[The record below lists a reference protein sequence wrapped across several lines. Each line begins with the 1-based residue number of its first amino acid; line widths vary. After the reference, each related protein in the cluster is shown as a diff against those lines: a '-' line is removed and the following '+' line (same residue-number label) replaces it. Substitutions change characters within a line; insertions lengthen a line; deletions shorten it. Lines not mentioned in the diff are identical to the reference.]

1 MASEVANDNIPA
13 GEDAAVEQHATQ
25 EELGTQL
32 EGEAVQD
39 GQLGEEL
46 EPPVSE
52 MFQLTVKL
60 PYHPNQIQIMVS
72 TQEQVQDIRQ
82 SIIELPDTFQYSCF
96 HLEHNGVRI
105 NDFVELSDVPDI
117 NAESELVLVE
127 DPYTEKEARIH
138 LLRMR
143 ELIGASGPR
152 VDTVHGISA
161 GLSLFDSINTGDE
174 QVVKTGEG
182 ANTGTHPMSDYDFDA
197 PVTFDHFLPPPPK
210 PAPKCVR
217 SIALSPW
224 NPPPYHLRQKGHLL
238 YIQVT
243 TLENETVQITS
254 HVSGFYVNKSSSS
267 NFDPSPKLVNGKPTQ
282 EHSLLNLLSSISA
295 QFPKEFVAL
304 QEHNSKKDPLVTFQ
318 PTNAIPA
325 SPWLVPFPKA
335 PYHVHQ
341 PDLARPQETYLI
353 SGTENIDS
361 LRDFNEEFQSTREL
375 PRDTVQERVF
385 RERLLS
391 KLFADYTDAAVRGA
405 VLISRGEIAPLNPT
419 EGRDAQIF
427 VYNNIFFS
435 YGADGVG
442 TFASEGG
449 DEAARVA
456 TGKDVLGVK
465 AVNQLDIPGLSTPG
479 TVVVDYLGRR
489 LVAQSIVP
497 GIFKQKEEG
506 QNQIDYGGVEGRDVI
521 ATTEAFIPI
530 FEKMSKEMRVKKHN
544 VWDKEGKKHELV
556 ASVETKGL
564 LGTDARKYVLDLYR
578 ITPLDIDWLEKYWK
592 GGEDESGY
600 PHRMAVLR
608 QELVEGFWKFKM
620 REYIAAQMAERKQV
634 KDEAEKKKAEE
645 DKQKEVEGTDKTDES
660 AAKDAEAKEEVKEEQ
675 PAEKVDLSAFDFA
688 LNPDVFS
695 GQQPQTDEEKAENLK
710 DEENVRAACTYLI
723 EKVIPGLI
731 EDLKEGDVGSPMDGH
746 SLSRLMHK
754 RGINIRYL
762 GTIAKLAI
770 EHGSKLESIK
780 IITLQEMVARASKHV
795 LNALLRGLPGP
806 LTPYAI
812 SHFLNCLLGSEYNP
826 SPQSEK
832 DQQLWTLYHDADFNF
847 EKLTPEALREVIE
860 KEVLRRF
867 RYELPSGWASEIKH
881 AQLLREISLKL
892 GLQLGIRKYNFKP
905 LTEEE
910 KAALAAKPV
919 AAPTTNGT
927 SGGGKKKKKAAAAAA
942 AAIEEVT
949 PALPPTTFVADDI
962 CNVVPLVKDA
972 ASRSQLAEE
981 ALEAGRISIIQDQ
994 KDLGQELL
1002 LESLSLHEQIYGV
1015 LHPEVARVYNTLA
1028 MLYYQLDEKPAAVEL
1043 ARKAVIV
1050 SERTLGVDSSETIL
1064 NYLNL
1069 GLFEHS
1075 NGNTHAALAYIRHA
1089 FGFWRIIYGD
1099 GHPDSVTTMNN
1110 AAVMLQALKHYH
1122 DSRKW
1127 FEASLGVC
1135 ESIFGKSS
1143 PNTAT
1148 LSFQL
1153 AQALALD
1160 QDSKGAVAR
1169 MRDAYNVFLAELGP
1183 NDRNTKEAENW
1194 LEQLTQNAVHI
1205 AKQAKETQQRRL
1217 RRINL
1222 TPRVTMTA
1230 RPQPHAGQ
1238 ASVREGKVAESTTS
1252 ATATGAVATGE
1263 AGIDGMDERSI
1274 DELIKFIEGGHESQA
1289 GGKGGKRP
1297 QRANPKRRGGMKA

>member
-1 MASEVANDNIPA
+1 MAAAPTNEQPPVSE
-13 GEDAAVEQHATQ
+13 EAAKQQQESQEQLVKELEHEATQ
-25 EELGTQL
+25 DQQHEQL
-32 EGEAVQD
+32 EA
-39 GQLGEEL
+39 
-46 EPPVSE
+46 PVSE

-60 PYHPNQIQIMVS
+60 PYPPHQIHIMVS

-105 NDFVELSDVPDI
+105 NDFVELSDVPGITPD
-117 NAESELVLVE
+117 SELVLVE

-138 LLRMR
+138 FLRMR
-143 ELIGASGPR
+143 ELIQPSGPK
-152 VDTVHGISA
+152 VDAVYGISA
-161 GLSLFDSINTGDE
+161 GLSLFDTINTGDE
-174 QVVKTGEG
+174 NAGKADG
-182 ANTGTHPMSDYDFDA
+182 TGTHPMSDYDFDA
-197 PVTFDHFLPPPPK
+197 AATFDHFLPPAPK
-210 PAPKCVR
+210 TAPKCIR
-217 SIALSPW
+217 SIALSAW
-224 NPPPYHLRQKGHLL
+224 NPPPYHLKQKGHLL
-238 YIQVT
+238 YIQVQ
-243 TLENETVQITS
+243 TLEGETVQITS
-254 HVSGFYVNKSSSS
+254 HVSGFYVNKSSTTS
-267 NFDPSPKLVNGKPTQ
+267 FDPSPKLVGGKPQ
-282 EHSLLNLLSSISA
+282 HEHSLLNLLSKISP
-295 QFPKEFVAL
+295 QFTKEFEAL
-304 QEHNSKKDPLVTFQ
+304 QEFNSRRDPLVTFQ

-325 SPWLVPFPKA
+325 SPWLVPPQA
-335 PYHVHQ
+335 PPYHVHQ
-341 PDLARPQETYLI
+341 PDMARPQETYLL

-375 PRDTVQERVF
+375 PRETVQERVF

-391 KLFADYTDAAVRGA
+391 KLFADYTEAAVRGA
-405 VLISRGEIAPLNPT
+405 VLIAKGEVAPLNPT
-419 EGRDAQIF
+419 EGRDAQIY

-442 TFASEGG
+442 TFANEGG

-479 TVVVDYLGRR
+479 TVVIDYLGRR

-521 ATTEAFIPI
+521 ATTEAFVPV
-530 FEKMSKEMRVKKHN
+530 FEKMSKAMRVKKHP
-544 VWDKEGKKHELV
+544 VWDKEGKRHELV

-564 LGTDARKYVLDLYR
+564 LGTDARRYVLDLYR
-578 ITPLDIDWLEKYWK
+578 ITPLDVDWLEKHWK
-592 GGEDESGY
+592 GGEDETSY

-608 QELVEGFWKFKM
+608 QELVEGFWKYKM
-620 REYIAAQMAERKQV
+620 REYVAAEMEKKRKAREEE
-634 KDEAEKKKAEE
+634 EAKKAENAE
-645 DKQKEVEGTDKTDES
+645 ANE
-660 AAKDAEAKEEVKEEQ
+660 DAEKTEQVGEKKEEQ
-675 PAEKVDLSAFDFA
+675 QIDRVDISGFEFA

-695 GQQPQTDEEKAENLK
+695 GQQPQTEEEKAEMLK
-710 DEENVRAACTYLI
+710 DEDNVRSACSFLVGR
-723 EKVIPGLI
+723 VIPGLI
-731 EDLKEGDVGSPMDGH
+731 EDLKEGDVGSPMDGY

-762 GTIAKLAI
+762 GTLVNLAS

-780 IITLQEMVARASKHV
+780 TIAIQEMIARSCKHV
-795 LNALLRGLPGP
+795 LNVLLRNLPQP
-806 LTPYAI
+806 LTSYCI
-812 SHFLNCLLGSEYNP
+812 SHFLNCLLGTEFNSDP
-826 SPQSEK
+826 KPEK
-832 DQQLWTLYHDADFNF
+832 DKDLWELYHDADFNF
-847 EKLTPEALREVIE
+847 ENITPATLKAVLE

-867 RYELPSGWASEIKH
+867 RYTLPEAWMGQIKH
-881 AQLLREISLKL
+881 HQMCREIALKM
-892 GLQLGIRKYNFKP
+892 GLQFRIRKYQFKAP
-905 LTEEE
+905 TEEE
-910 KAALAAKPV
+910 KAAA
-919 AAPTTNGT
+919 AAPPVTNG
-927 SGGGKKKKKAAAAAA
+927 SAGGKKKKGKSPTAAATAEEATKAAP
-942 AAIEEVT
+942 T
-949 PALPPTTFVADDI
+949 TTFVADDLLNI
-962 CNVVPLVKDA
+962 VPLVKDA
-972 ASRSQLAEE
+972 SSRSQLAEE

-1089 FGFWRIIYGD
+1089 FGFWRIVYGD

-1122 DSRKW
+1122 DSRLW
-1127 FEASLGVC
+1127 FEASLKVC

-1205 AKQAKETQQRRL
+1205 AKQAKDLQQRRL

-1222 TPRVTMTA
+1222 TPRVTLA
-1230 RPQPHAGQ
+1230 AKPQPQAGQ
-1238 ASVREGKVAESTTS
+1238 ASVKEGGVAESTTS
-1252 ATATGAVATGE
+1252 A
-1263 AGIDGMDERSI
+1263 AGVSGGRAEGMDERSI
-1274 DELIKFIEGGHESQA
+1274 DELIKFIEGHE
-1289 GGKGGKRP
+1289 GGQTQKRP
-1297 QRANPKRRGGMKA
+1297 QRQNPRRRGGRK